1 MLVPL
6 FVCVGSSVEGRRGR
20 VLGEDLAAGDDL
32 DGMHHRTGDAFDFRL
47 PSIGYDL
54 YFV

>member
-6 FVCVGSSVEGRRGR
+6 FVCVGSSVEGRPGM

-32 DGMHHRTGDAFDFRL
+32 DGMHHRTGDAFDCRF
-47 PSIGYDL
+47 PSIGYDMDL
-54 YFV
+54 V